1 MHEYVCINHGELKNA
16 LQNCR
21 GCSNKIKSIKRHRKI
36 VLQQKNNFHRRS
48 EGGSCEKNLML
59 HETWVEIIK

>member
-1 MHEYVCINHGELKNA
+1 MYA
-16 LQNCR
+16 LIMESSKMLCKTVEGVRTKLNQLN
-21 GCSNKIKSIKRHRKI
+21 GTEKI